1 MRSKLGKY
9 QLVILLT
16 ISVTIV
22 TSVSFAA
29 VIVSNSYQMNVSPTH
44 PNIELKESNNTSIVS
59 SINSY
64 NSTDQVTYSSSQT
77 NIVNESG
84 IANFSNDD
92 PYPVLL
98 SLNLVNYSGVKNVS
112 QIIIYTSSTDL
123 SYNPMVN
130 LTFVNGT
137 LSSSHNY
144 SLEIG
149 PEKSVSI
156 GEKIVMVS
164 HDAASSVIYIGL
176 TLPFHIDNNAMSY
189 VGSSYYLTITT
200 YYGIFY

>member
-29 VIVSNSYQMNVSPTH
+29 VIVGNSYQMNVSPTH
-44 PNIELKESNNTSIVS
+44 PNIELKESNNISISS

-64 NSTDQVTYSSSQT
+64 NSSDRVTYSSSQT
-77 NIVNESG
+77 NAVNDSN
-84 IANFSNDD
+84 IAYFSNEGS
-92 PYPVLL
+92 YPVLL

-112 QIIIYTSSTDL
+112 QIIIYTSSIDL
-123 SYNPMVN
+123 SYNPMIN
-130 LTFVNGT
+130 LTFINGT

-149 PEKSVSI
+149 SEKTVSI

-164 HDAASSVIYIGL
+164 NDAASSVIYIGL

-189 VGSSYYLTITT
+189 VGSSYHLTITT
-200 YYGIFY
+200 YYGKFY